1 MNRRSNSWVWVA
13 AAVAASVVVAIAKI
27 ARAGDLDHGLPS
39 AVGAVARVAFIPFWL
54 SYTGGA
60 WAALGFKRFAVVRD
74 HARELGLAFAAAI
87 GVHVGLICWQSLRG
101 DPPGPTVVVIFGA
114 AAALTLLLSVAS
126 LPALYKRLPRVAL
139 GRFRTCATT
148 YIALV
153 YLLDFAIRP
162 QPAILHYWI
171 AYAAFAALDVLG
183 LAARALAWLLGVLA
197 RKRARA
203 LSDAARRQSIKFG
216 IAGE

>member
-1 MNRRSNSWVWVA
+1 MSRRSHSWVWVA
-13 AAVAASVVVAIAKI
+13 AAIAASVAVATVKI
-27 ARAGDLDHGLPS
+27 AGASDLDHGLPS
-39 AVGAVARVAFIPFWL
+39 AVGAVARLAFIPFWL

-60 WAALGFKRFAVVRD
+60 WVALGFGRFAIIRD

-87 GVHVGLICWQSLRG
+87 GVHVGLIGWQSLRG
-101 DPPGPTVVVIFGA
+101 DPPGTMVVVIFGA

-139 GRFRTCATT
+139 ARFRTCATT

-183 LAARALAWLLGVLA
+183 LAARTLAWLRGVWEPWRGSA
-197 RKRARA
+197 
-203 LSDAARRQSIKFG
+203 AAR
-216 IAGE
+216 